1 MVYYAMV
8 RNKNKKFSTKLFVV
22 VGAFSHL
29 FKSPIVLSWVLAVA
43 GLIALTAMSVPKLRA
58 IQISVSDLKVTFNDP
73 PIWLDDSLLLELQ
86 DVARIHLAST
96 TVGREGLIQTADALA
111 ATGWF
116 NVIKQVQWVNDTE
129 AIVHASYLIPYA
141 KVLDQNGIVFID
153 MQGRR
158 LPTRVGAIVKPN
170 YHFITLK
177 EPSFERPMRP
187 GLQWNGGDILAG
199 LNVLKL
205 IYNKPWATQIL
216 FINLARWTTSESLM
230 LETDTPSVFIWGS
243 SPGEEHGLEALAEH
257 KIERL
262 NHIFT
267 KYGRIDQGIEAE
279 FDLTNTS
286 AVIRN

>member
-1 MVYYAMV
+1 MA
-8 RNKNKKFSTKLFVV
+8 RKINKKFSAKLLDIL
-22 VGAFSHL
+22 GAISHL
-29 FKSPIVLSWVLAVA
+29 FKSPIVLSWTLAIA

-58 IQISVSDLKVTFNDP
+58 IQISAADLKVTFSDP

-96 TVGREGLIQTADALA
+96 TVGRAGLIQTADALA

-116 NVIKQVQWVNDTE
+116 NEIKQVQWVNDTE
-129 AIVHASYLIPYA
+129 AIVYASYLIPYA
-141 KVLDQNGIVFID
+141 KVKDQNGTVFID
-153 MQGRR
+153 VQGRR
-158 LPTRVGAIVKPN
+158 LPIRVGAIVKPD
-170 YHFITLK
+170 YHFITLN
-177 EPSFERPMRP
+177 EPSFERPSRP

-205 IYNKPWATQIL
+205 IYNKPWATQIQV
-216 FINLARWTTSESLM
+216 INLARWSTSGTLM

-243 SPGEEHGLEALAEH
+243 TPSEEHGLEALAEH